1 MDKISPK
8 YQMKLVQTI
17 TDKLFELYC
26 SYNDV
31 DHYLQK
37 WHEYDEFGNW
47 ENFHLFTK
55 QTKDGLNVIDASST
69 LHSMSGELLLKIA
82 IDLGLETP
90 DFIPSIP
97 LFRNEIKSSF
107 QTASQTFEKA
117 FHNVENEPNL
127 AIGLANSAL
136 ESIIKEILKD
146 ERIPIK
152 SKDSKTLTN
161 LIKDICNAF
170 KLEHE
175 STFPTEIRN
184 IASSLISCCHSIE
197 DLRSRKTLV
206 HGKTSDDIIINEPIY
221 AYFIVNATSTVGL
234 FLLNI
239 YKKRYP
245 VKNEKTLPTI
255 DDELPF

>member
-17 TDKLFELYC
+17 TEKLFELYH

-37 WHEYDEFGNW
+37 WYEWDEFGNC
-47 ENFHLFTK
+47 ENFRFITK
-55 QTKDGLNVIDASST
+55 QTKDGLSKIDASST

-97 LFRNEIKSSF
+97 LFRNKIKSSF
-107 QTASQTFEKA
+107 ETASQTFEKA

-152 SKDSKTLTN
+152 SKETSTLSI

-170 KLEHE
+170 KLEIE
-175 STFPTEIRN
+175 STFPAEIRT
-184 IASSLISCCHSIE
+184 IASSLISCCRSIE

-206 HGKTSDDIIINEPIY
+206 HGKTSEDIIINDPIY

-234 FLLNI
+234 FLLNF
-239 YKKRYP
+239 YKEKYP
-245 VKNEKTLPTI
+245 PQEKSNPNI
-255 DDELPF
+255 EEELPF

>member
-1 MDKISPK
+1 ME
-8 YQMKLVQTI
+8 LVQTI

-26 SYNDV
+26 SYNEV

-37 WHEYDEFGNW
+37 WHEFDEFGNW

-55 QTKDGLNVIDASST
+55 LTKDGLNVIDASST

-107 QTASQTFEKA
+107 ETASQTFEKA

-146 ERIPIK
+146 KRIVIK
-152 SKDSKTLTN
+152 SKETSTLSN
-161 LIKDICNAF
+161 LIKDICKAF
-170 KLEHE
+170 KLETE

-184 IASSLISCCHSIE
+184 IASSLISCCCSIE
-197 DLRSRKTLV
+197 ELRSRKTML
-206 HGKTSDDIIINEPIY
+206 HGKTNDDIIINDPIC
-221 AYFIVNATSTVGL
+221 AYFIVNAVSTVGL
-234 FLLNI
+234 FFLNF
-239 YKKRYP
+239 YKKKYP
-245 VKNEKTLPTI
+245 AKNVKPLPTI
-255 DDELPF
+255 EDDLPF